1 MKSTHTALQFTAVY
15 IILTLFLRKKKDCES
30 RFSQISHCALC
41 TTSSVPL
48 CYHQLKITRCKN
60 KFSQQITFD
69 KVYTRRQIV
78 VLSFWLV
85 SSWLLPAI
93 LVKADFDNPRKLE
106 LGLLNSICNLHHRL
120 PTKVLSSIN
129 YVLLKQKQYT

>member
-1 MKSTHTALQFTAVY
+1 MKSTRTLVY
-15 IILTLFLRKKKDCES
+15 ITLNYYLVDLFGNSES
-30 RFSQISHCALC
+30 KFSQFSNCVRHHQYL
-41 TTSSVPL
+41 L
-48 CYHQLKITRCKN
+48 RYHQLKITRCKN
-60 KFSQQITFD
+60 KFSQKITFD

-129 YVLLKQKQYT
+129 YVLLKQK